1 MAWRASN
8 PPYAIDANF
17 DATLDTSHRAGAAGS
32 PKAVKAQLRQVD
44 AHQREFLVSRR
55 EGDLRRTCLHAVCAG
70 AVLLKTS
77 DADYAGVIKELC
89 DNGAD
94 PNARDVL
101 GRAPVFCLARSP
113 SSEALEPKA
122 LDLLGKLVER
132 GADINT
138 VDRAGMNPLFAPC
151 FSDDLRAVDALL
163 KLGADPHRPFLFFD
177 ATMQASLSQVAATI
191 RMAPRVIQ
199 ALRDAEAQPSDDAA
213 PSAPLPQMEI
223 KCRACGTKQ
232 GRFRKCS
239 RCKAAHYCSVECQKY
254 DWQFHKRTCKPC
266 VAPGMPASLSAGLA
280 SGRF

>member
-1 MAWRASN
+1 MASRG
-8 PPYAIDANF
+8 
-17 DATLDTSHRAGAAGS
+17 LVRAGAAGS

-94 PNARDVL
+94 PNAKDVL

-122 LDLLGKLVER
+122 LDLIGKLVER

-191 RMAPRVIQ
+191 RMAPRIIQ
-199 ALRDAEAQPSDDAA
+199 ALRDAEARPVDDAA

>member
-1 MAWRASN
+1 MKLPVVLLA
-8 PPYAIDANF
+8 
-17 DATLDTSHRAGAAGS
+17 LDGAVVGGLAPRTFPEPALFGTAGATF
-32 PKAVKAQLRQVD
+32 
-44 AHQREFLVSRR
+44 H
-55 EGDLRRTCLHAVCAG
+55 
-70 AVLLKTS
+70 
-77 DADYAGVIKELC
+77 
-89 DNGAD
+89 
-94 PNARDVL
+94 
-101 GRAPVFCLARSP
+101 
-113 SSEALEPKA
+113 
-122 LDLLGKLVER
+122 
-132 GADINT
+132 
-138 VDRAGMNPLFAPC
+138 
-151 FSDDLRAVDALL
+151 DDLRAVDALL

-199 ALRDAEAQPSDDAA
+199 ALRDAEAQPLDDAA

-266 VAPGMPASLSAGLA
+266 VAAAMPASLSAGLA

>member
-1 MAWRASN
+1 LIS
-8 PPYAIDANF
+8 
-17 DATLDTSHRAGAAGS
+17 T
-32 PKAVKAQLRQVD
+32 Q
-44 AHQREFLVSRR
+44 
-55 EGDLRRTCLHAVCAG
+55 
-70 AVLLKTS
+70 
-77 DADYAGVIKELC
+77 
-89 DNGAD
+89 
-94 PNARDVL
+94 
-101 GRAPVFCLARSP
+101 
-113 SSEALEPKA
+113 
-122 LDLLGKLVER
+122 VER
-132 GADINT
+132 GADVNT

-199 ALRDAEAQPSDDAA
+199 ALRDAEAQPVDDAA

-266 VAPGMPASLSAGLA
+266 VAAAMPASLSAGLA

>member
-1 MAWRASN
+1 
-8 PPYAIDANF
+8 
-17 DATLDTSHRAGAAGS
+17 
-32 PKAVKAQLRQVD
+32 
-44 AHQREFLVSRR
+44 
-55 EGDLRRTCLHAVCAG
+55 
-70 AVLLKTS
+70 
-77 DADYAGVIKELC
+77 
-89 DNGAD
+89 
-94 PNARDVL
+94 
-101 GRAPVFCLARSP
+101 
-113 SSEALEPKA
+113 
-122 LDLLGKLVER
+122 
-132 GADINT
+132 
-138 VDRAGMNPLFAPC
+138 MNPLFAPC

-266 VAPGMPASLSAGLA
+266 VAPAVCRRRFLLAWRRGGFDKLVVFFEFRAVPRPLGSSRPA
-280 SGRF
+280 

>member
-1 MAWRASN
+1 MAR
-8 PPYAIDANF
+8 
-17 DATLDTSHRAGAAGS
+17 TRT
-32 PKAVKAQLRQVD
+32 
-44 AHQREFLVSRR
+44 
-55 EGDLRRTCLHAVCAG
+55 RRTCSDGRRFFVLRGRRLLRPSSPRPWTCWANSLRAVCE
-70 AVLLKTS
+70 S
-77 DADYAGVIKELC
+77 NI
-89 DNGAD
+89 
-94 PNARDVL
+94 
-101 GRAPVFCLARSP
+101 GRSTP
-113 SSEALEPKA
+113 STRRRPRNCIWLISTQ
-122 LDLLGKLVER
+122 VER